1 MAPKVKVTRQAV
13 LDAGLELVR
22 KAGENALNARNL
34 AAALGCS
41 TQPVFTHFASMEQ
54 LRLALVVEAGRLCH
68 SYMEQEIAEKKYPPY
83 KASGMAY
90 IRFARQER
98 NLFQL
103 LYMRDRSGEQ
113 EVPDQFLW
121 DVGVDLAGQAVDR
134 ELDQLVGFHME
145 MWAIVHG
152 FATMAAT
159 GFLPLEED
167 AISAMI
173 TDVFQGLKKQH
184 GEV

>member
-1 MAPKVKVTRQAV
+1 MAPRVKVTRQEI

-22 KAGENALNARNL
+22 KDGAGALNARNV

-54 LRLALVVEAGRLCH
+54 LRLALITQAEALCK
-68 SYMEQEIAEKKYPPY
+68 SYMEQEIAAKKYPPY

-98 NLFQL
+98 NLFRL
-103 LYMRDRSGEQ
+103 LYMRDRTGEQ
-113 EVPDQFLW
+113 EAAGQSLW
-121 DVGVDLAGQAVDR
+121 GLGVDLARDAGRTEQ
-134 ELDQLVGFHME
+134 FHME
-145 MWAIVHG
+145 MWALVHG

-159 GFLPLEED
+159 GYLELPEE
-167 AISAMI
+167 AISDMI
-173 TDVFQGLKKQH
+173 TDVFRRF
-184 GEV
+184 V